1 MAGASLPGAASAAQ
15 AQPSGG
21 TDVRV
26 GALPST
32 PDKSHACIDATKASN
47 LRVKWHGP
55 NKVTIRTK
63 GGLDPCAETKVV
75 FSVYVIPDMWDGMG
89 FNETAFPQQV
99 YKSTEPVAVSK
110 HKTTLMLDWMI
121 PCKNAQYDVYY
132 APKITSLR
140 WPKAHGDQYIS
151 ARFQHFG

>member
-1 MAGASLPGAASAAQ
+1 MAGVSLPGGANAAQ
-15 AQPSGG
+15 AQTSGSAN
-21 TDVRV
+21 VQI
-26 GALPST
+26 GANAT
-32 PDKSHACIDATKASN
+32 TRDKHHGCIDATKASN
-47 LRVKWHGP
+47 LRVQWHGT

-63 GGLDPCAETKVV
+63 GGKPACTETKVI
-75 FSVYVIPDMWDGMG
+75 FSAYVIPDMWDGMG

-99 YKSTEPVAVSK
+99 YKSTEAVAVSK
-110 HKTTLMLDWMI
+110 HKVTLTLDSMI

-140 WPKAHGDQYIS
+140 WPDAHGDQYIS